1 MQTGFVLGHGALQ
14 SAQPFPCVCQAG
26 GPQCQCRSSMASV
39 CFFFPMVVTSTLRPL
54 CKDDSDVPQLQ
65 TNLITGKLMSLVQEG
80 LAGEQQLHRPLPAF
94 QRERETF
101 YHGTCSVECLQCIR
115 RLDVVLQGHFFLFLK
130 TLTLLFSFLINTKQH
145 QVQQNRILLLLRRRC
160 HHFWRVCQ
168 RSRRFFY
175 MAFKRTARA
184 GRSSKVSK
192 RSSPTVRWMQ
202 TMPRSSERLGNHST
216 R

>member
-1 MQTGFVLGHGALQ
+1 MEPYKAPN
-14 SAQPFPCVCQAG
+14 PFPVYVKRAVHSANAEAAW
-26 GPQCQCRSSMASV
+26 PASA
-39 CFFFPMVVTSTLRPL
+39 FFPMVVTSTLRPL

-80 LAGEQQLHRPLPAF
+80 PAGEQQLHALCQHFKENENSFTMEPAVLSAF
-94 QRERETF
+94 NAFVAWMMFCKDIVFVSQ
-101 YHGTCSVECLQCIR
+101 
-115 RLDVVLQGHFFLFLK
+115 DVDIIIFIL
-130 TLTLLFSFLINTKQH
+130 LINTTQH
-145 QVQQNRILLLLRRRC
+145 QVQHNRILLLRRC
-160 HHFWRVCQ
+160 HHLWRVCQ